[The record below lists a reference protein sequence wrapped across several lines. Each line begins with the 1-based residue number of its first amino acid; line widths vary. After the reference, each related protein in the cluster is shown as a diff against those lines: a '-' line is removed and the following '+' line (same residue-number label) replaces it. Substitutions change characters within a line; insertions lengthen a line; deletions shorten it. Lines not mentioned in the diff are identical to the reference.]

1 MAYSRRL
8 TEQYSPA
15 PAPKAGGS
23 AAAPPPLSAPLPPLS
38 PAAQEGAAAPPKEQ
52 EEQEAAAA
60 AAAGAAGTAEAEA
73 PSASAAERGE
83 AAATAPAA
91 RPLPEPL
98 ALADSAE
105 AAVDAAA
112 EARTLAL
119 AQAALHGTLE
129 LRPGRPAA
137 GSTVPSAASPTA
149 LASSWDRVDAEKE
162 RQRRQSMA
170 TISIIEA
177 RRRERQ
183 LLASGVGLAGLMRG
197 GSTLS
202 AWDAPAQL
210 SPGSSSSSS
219 WRSVQYTL
227 NPLLPQAQR
236 VPASA
241 APALSSAAVDA
252 YLGLGSPRGK

>member
-1 MAYSRRL
+1 M
-8 TEQYSPA
+8 
-15 PAPKAGGS
+15 
-23 AAAPPPLSAPLPPLS
+23 
-38 PAAQEGAAAPPKEQ
+38 
-52 EEQEAAAA
+52 
-60 AAAGAAGTAEAEA
+60 
-73 PSASAAERGE
+73 
-83 AAATAPAA
+83 
-91 RPLPEPL
+91 
-98 ALADSAE
+98 
-105 AAVDAAA
+105 DAAA

-137 GSTVPSAASPTA
+137 GSAAPSAASPTA

-219 WRSVQYTL
+219 SSSSSWRSVQYTL

-236 VPASA
+236 VPVSA
-241 APALSSAAVDA
+241 APALLSSAAVDA
-252 YLGLGSPRGK
+252 YLGLGGPRG